1 MFPFEVPADLSA
13 ATTEELSTL
22 LDQIRAFAASL
33 TAEDQTVTSEVLD
46 GLRASRDLAAATTAE
61 ITGREERNAEAAS
74 ILSDLAPA
82 TFTTDNTETDDETS
96 DDAVVDDDG
105 STAASAAVTAAA
117 RRKAPGVRDVAK
129 RGTTPQLPDATR
141 QRYATMKAAADVP
154 GFAAGKNMETFAE
167 AAQALDARLG
177 QYPTDSGRYSKPS
190 GKPLVVNTDGGRRY
204 EMRSFSRHGAV
215 QFKRQFPKD
224 LTVDEGVGGLAVA
237 EFAANERR
245 LPGGSLVKSAQKA
258 VADGRSLTAAAGWC
272 APSETI
278 WDLCEL
284 ETLDG
289 LLDMPELT
297 TTRGG
302 WQIPANGGPN
312 FATIWTGLGT
322 THRTEAEVIAESPSK
337 SCYEIPC
344 HGFTD
349 VRLGVDYFCLTASLL
364 QRRGYPEVV
373 ARFGRGALTALAHK
387 INMGV
392 ITAVAAAAGAA
403 TVIPA
408 GFACADDAI
417 SSLLS
422 GVDLAI
428 VDAKYRNRLGFGST
442 LEVVLPWWVLAQI
455 RAAGTRRSGVDMV
468 GITDAMIMDWF
479 AMRGAVP
486 RFVYDWQDSFAGL
499 ATGPGGAVALT
510 ALPTTVNFLI
520 YPAGTFVKAVQPVVN
535 LDTVYDS
542 TRLGTNEYTAVFV
555 EDGWAVLQMCP
566 FVRQYTSQVDPC
578 GDIGCCPVS

>member
-1 MFPFEVPADLSA
+1 MEFVFPFPVPADLAS
-13 ATTEELSTL
+13 ATTEELSAL
-22 LDQIRAFAASL
+22 LDQIREFATGL
-33 TAEDQTVTSEVLD
+33 TAENQTVTAEILD
-46 GLRASRDLAAATTAE
+46 GLRASRDLAASATTE
-61 ITGREERNAEAAS
+61 ITSREERSSEAAS
-74 ILSDLAPA
+74 ILEGLAPA
-82 TFTTDNTETDDETS
+82 TLATDTDTDTDTEDTDAPVVEET
-96 DDAVVDDDG
+96 
-105 STAASAAVTAAA
+105 AAVTAAA
-117 RRKAPGVRDVAK
+117 RRRVPGVREVAK
-129 RGTTPQLPDATR
+129 RGTAPQLPDSTR
-141 QRYATMKAAADVP
+141 QRYAKMKAAADVP
-154 GFAAGKNMETFAE
+154 GFAAGKTLATFAE
-167 AAQALDARLG
+167 AGQALDARIG
-177 QYPTDSGRYSKPS
+177 QYPTDSGRDSSPM
-190 GKPLVVNTDGGRRY
+190 GKPLVVNADGGKRF
-204 EMRSFSRHGAV
+204 EMKSFSRHGAV
-215 QFKRQFPKD
+215 QFKREFPTE
-224 LTVDEGVGGLAVA
+224 LTVQDGMGGMAVA

-245 LPGGSLVKSAQKA
+245 LPGGSLVKSALAA
-258 VADGRSLTAAAGWC
+258 VQNGRSLTAAAGWC

-302 WQIPANGGPN
+302 WQIPTAGGPD
-312 FATIWTGLGT
+312 FSTIWTGLGT
-322 THRTEAEVIAESPSK
+322 THRTEAQVIAESPSK
-337 SCYEIPC
+337 SCYDIPC

-392 ITAVAAAAGAA
+392 ITAVATAAGAA

-408 GFACADDAI
+408 GLACADDAI

-468 GITDAMIMDWF
+468 GITDQMIMDWF

-499 ATGPGGAVALT
+499 ATGPGGAAALT
-510 ALPTTVNFLI
+510 ALPSTVNFLI

-542 TRLGTNEYTAVFV
+542 TKLGTNEYTAVFV